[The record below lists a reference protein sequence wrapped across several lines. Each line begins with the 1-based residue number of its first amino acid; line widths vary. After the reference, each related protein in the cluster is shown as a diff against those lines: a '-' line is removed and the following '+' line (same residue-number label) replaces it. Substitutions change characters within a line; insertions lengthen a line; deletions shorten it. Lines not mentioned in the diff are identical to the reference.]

1 MFKLFGLSIMRLI
14 LQVKHGCTLLSYYL
28 RTFVIRIDFK
38 MSPVLLTFMYL
49 WHKKVWWTPVINDA
63 LFNSMNYL
71 HHWSKYSATQNY
83 SNSYTLFK
91 TDKPTKGNPNK
102 SKQTKNRDSK
112 GKPQKEQNLRTDRL
126 SILLFLAWE
135 FQSNPRSMT
144 QCVGVRNVRRQVCFY
159 IFIMAKLMATA
170 DRPSPVGNGATF
182 FGLFDNNSFS
192 DEGFMNWDAT
202 ILLEVCHLTQ
212 RCTHDIL

>member
-1 MFKLFGLSIMRLI
+1 MFKIFGLSIMRLI

-38 MSPVLLTFMYL
+38 MSPVLLTFLYL

-202 ILLEVCHLTQ
+202 ISLEVCHLTQ

>member
-1 MFKLFGLSIMRLI
+1 MFKIFGLSIMRLI

>member
-1 MFKLFGLSIMRLI
+1 MLKIFGLSIMRLI
-14 LQVKHGCTLLSYYL
+14 LQVKHGCTLLSCYL

-202 ILLEVCHLTQ
+202 ISLEVCHLTQ

>member
-1 MFKLFGLSIMRLI
+1 MDAPYCL
-14 LQVKHGCTLLSYYL
+14 YYL

-38 MSPVLLTFMYL
+38 MSPVLLTFLYL

-71 HHWSKYSATQNY
+71 HHWSKSATQNY

>member
-1 MFKLFGLSIMRLI
+1 MFKIFGLSIMRLI

-38 MSPVLLTFMYL
+38 MSPVLLTFLYL

-71 HHWSKYSATQNY
+71 HNWSKYSATQNY
-83 SNSYTLFK
+83 SKSYILFK
-91 TDKPTKGNPNK
+91 TDKPTKRNPNK
-102 SKQTKNRDSK
+102 PKQTKNRDSK
-112 GKPQKEQNLRTDRL
+112 GKPQKEQSLRTDRL

-202 ILLEVCHLTQ
+202 ISLEVCHLTQ

>member
-1 MFKLFGLSIMRLI
+1 MDIPHF
-14 LQVKHGCTLLSYYL
+14 
-28 RTFVIRIDFK
+28 
-38 MSPVLLTFMYL
+38 
-49 WHKKVWWTPVINDA
+49 WHVINDT

-91 TDKPTKGNPNK
+91 TDKPTKRNPNK
-102 SKQTKNRDSK
+102 PKQTKNRYSK
-112 GKPQKEQNLRTDRL
+112 GKPQKEQSLRTDRL

-202 ILLEVCHLTQ
+202 ISLEVCHLTQ

>member
-1 MFKLFGLSIMRLI
+1 MFKIFGLSIMRLI
-14 LQVKHGCTLLSYYL
+14 LQVKHGCTLLSCYL

-38 MSPVLLTFMYL
+38 MSPVLLTFLYL

>member
-1 MFKLFGLSIMRLI
+1 MLKIFGLSIMRLI

>member
-1 MFKLFGLSIMRLI
+1 
-14 LQVKHGCTLLSYYL
+14 
-28 RTFVIRIDFK
+28 
-38 MSPVLLTFMYL
+38 
-49 WHKKVWWTPVINDA
+49 
-63 LFNSMNYL
+63 MNYL

-83 SNSYTLFK
+83 SKSYTLFK
-91 TDKPTKGNPNK
+91 TDKPTKRNPNK
-102 SKQTKNRDSK
+102 PKQTKNRDSK
-112 GKPQKEQNLRTDRL
+112 GKPQKEQSLRTDRL

>member
-1 MFKLFGLSIMRLI
+1 MFKIFGLSIMRLI

-83 SNSYTLFK
+83 SNSYTHFK

>member
-14 LQVKHGCTLLSYYL
+14 LQVKHGCTLLSYYI
-28 RTFVIRIDFK
+28 RTFVIRIDLK

>member
-1 MFKLFGLSIMRLI
+1 MFKIFGLSIMRLI

-38 MSPVLLTFMYL
+38 MSPVLLTFLYL

-83 SNSYTLFK
+83 SKSYILFK
-91 TDKPTKGNPNK
+91 TDKPTKRNPNK

>member
-1 MFKLFGLSIMRLI
+1 MDAPYCL
-14 LQVKHGCTLLSYYL
+14 YYL

-38 MSPVLLTFMYL
+38 MSPVLLTFLYF

>member
-1 MFKLFGLSIMRLI
+1 MLKIFGLSIMRLI

-38 MSPVLLTFMYL
+38 MSPVLLTFLYL

>member
-1 MFKLFGLSIMRLI
+1 MRLI
-14 LQVKHGCTLLSYYL
+14 FQVKHGCTLLSYYL

-38 MSPVLLTFMYL
+38 MSPVLLTFLYL
-49 WHKKVWWTPVINDA
+49 WHKKVWWTSPIFDM
-63 LFNSMNYL
+63 LLMIHYL
-71 HHWSKYSATQNY
+71 TQWIT
-83 SNSYTLFK
+83 YTIGQSTQQLK
-91 TDKPTKGNPNK
+91 ITAILTHSLKRTNQLKGTQTNQNK
-102 SKQTKNRDSK
+102 QKNRDSK
-112 GKPQKEQNLRTDRL
+112 GKPQKEQSLRTDRL

>member
-1 MFKLFGLSIMRLI
+1 MDIPHF
-14 LQVKHGCTLLSYYL
+14 
-28 RTFVIRIDFK
+28 
-38 MSPVLLTFMYL
+38 
-49 WHKKVWWTPVINDA
+49 WHVINDT
-63 LFNSMNYL
+63 LFDSMNYL

-91 TDKPTKGNPNK
+91 TDKSTKRNPNK
-102 SKQTKNRDSK
+102 PKQTKNRVSK
-112 GKPQKEQNLRTDRL
+112 GKPQKEQSLRTDRL

-202 ILLEVCHLTQ
+202 ISLEVCHLTQ

>member
-1 MFKLFGLSIMRLI
+1 MHPI
-14 LQVKHGCTLLSYYL
+14 VLLSQNICDKNRFKNVTSTSYL
-28 RTFVIRIDFK
+28 
-38 MSPVLLTFMYL
+38 PVPLTQKSVMDTPYF
-49 WHKKVWWTPVINDA
+49 WHVINDT

-83 SNSYTLFK
+83 SKSYTLFK
-91 TDKPTKGNPNK
+91 TDKPTKRNPNK

-112 GKPQKEQNLRTDRL
+112 GKPQKEQSLRTDRL

-202 ILLEVCHLTQ
+202 ISLEVCHLTQ

>member
-1 MFKLFGLSIMRLI
+1 MFKIFGLSIMRLI

-28 RTFVIRIDFK
+28 RTFVIRIDLK
-38 MSPVLLTFMYL
+38 MSPVLITFLYL

-63 LFNSMNYL
+63 LFNSINYL

-91 TDKPTKGNPNK
+91 TDKPTKRNPNK

-112 GKPQKEQNLRTDRL
+112 GKPQKEQPLRTDRL

-135 FQSNPRSMT
+135 FQSNPHQWRSAL
-144 QCVGVRNVRRQVCFY
+144 VF
-159 IFIMAKLMATA
+159 
-170 DRPSPVGNGATF
+170 ATF
-182 FGLFDNNSFS
+182 DGKSAS
-192 DEGFMNWDAT
+192 
-202 ILLEVCHLTQ
+202 IYS
-212 RCTHDIL
+212 

>member
-1 MFKLFGLSIMRLI
+1 MFKIFGLSIMRLI

-83 SNSYTLFK
+83 SKSYTLFK
-91 TDKPTKGNPNK
+91 TDKPTNKNPNK

-112 GKPQKEQNLRTDRL
+112 GKPQKEQSLRTDRL

>member
-1 MFKLFGLSIMRLI
+1 MFKVFGLSIMRLI